1 MIKYAILKLVTGEEI
16 FAQIEEFEEESEELI
31 LMDPCII
38 REVPNNRK
46 GPFALYKID
55 PWLNLTN
62 EHIFCLKMKHIVYW
76 SRTNDK
82 EKIST
87 YKRWLKTINKKNE
100 TNAGR
105 VGISTSLGLICTVT
119 QTRESLENL
128 FKSS

>member
-46 GPFALYKID
+46 GPFAFYKID
-55 PWLNLTN
+55 PWLELSK
-62 EHIFCLKMKHIVYW
+62 EHIFCIKMKHIVYW
-76 SRTNDK
+76 SRTSDK